1 MKNIRRILTCAIV
14 LIGFSRINLV
24 RELCS
29 LTVCD
34 GGTKPPVVFSNG
46 VNAQP
51 IKLWETGEI
60 YKAPESVAYDS
71 KRGFLYISNYTQ
83 GLKTGSS
90 YGDHSVSKANLQGEI
105 LEFDWIKNLT
115 TPTGICIFNDKLYI
129 VERFGI
135 VEYDLKANKISN
147 KILIKTT
154 NFLNDITVDSDG
166 RIYVSE
172 SDSNVIYRIKDRE
185 VEKWLDSV
193 AISRP
198 NGILFDNGKLIV
210 GVNGDNYLKAVNI
223 SNKEIVEIAHL
234 GPGIIDGIKKC
245 GEDYLVSHFLGNL
258 YLVKPSGE
266 VKELLNTRDAKINIA
281 DFEYI
286 EDKELIVIPA
296 LWNNK
301 LIGYRFRQTEKTD

>member
-1 MKNIRRILTCAIV
+1 
-14 LIGFSRINLV
+14 
-24 RELCS
+24 
-29 LTVCD
+29 
-34 GGTKPPVVFSNG
+34 
-46 VNAQP
+46 
-51 IKLWETGEI
+51 
-60 YKAPESVAYDS
+60 
-71 KRGFLYISNYTQ
+71 
-83 GLKTGSS
+83 
-90 YGDHSVSKANLQGEI
+90 

-135 VEYDLKANKISN
+135 VEYDLKADKISN

-154 NFLNDITVDSDG
+154 NFLNDITIDSDG
-166 RIYVSE
+166 SIYVSE

-185 VEKWLDSV
+185 VEKWLDSA

-198 NGILFDNGKLIV
+198 NGILVDDGKLIV
-210 GVNGDNYLKAVNI
+210 GVNSDNYLKAVNI
-223 SNKEIVEIAHL
+223 SDKEIVQIAHL

-258 YLVKPSGE
+258 YLVKPSGV

-281 DFEYI
+281 DFEYV

-301 LIGYRFRQTEKTD
+301 LIGYRFRQTEKND